1 VTSDGSGRTGSGA
14 DTSRF
19 TIRRLRSAYF
29 LWRTSVRTTD
39 VLIASVFM
47 ALSLGLGAYVFARAR
62 AEAHLAFA
70 QRAQKLEARVSE
82 KLSSALENLK
92 TLQSFVEASDVTR
105 LQFRL
110 LAYPM
115 LARNREVYSFEWLPV
130 VHEAERKAYEAE
142 ARAAHLT
149 GYQFWQKGPDGKRVV
164 AGSRGSYV
172 PIHYMEPPSATALGF
187 DIASDDIR
195 WATAG
200 QARDRGE
207 IVASPPF
214 GLIEDEVRHSA
225 PTSPVVAAYAPV
237 FRDGDPGSQD
247 ARIAALKGFTI
258 AIFRVAPLVDK
269 AASEVDAS
277 GLALSLRDMESPKSP
292 PLAERPQNVATIPRR
307 DGFEL
312 PFPVPFANR
321 QWRLEVFPLPDA
333 FLPLKRGAIEA
344 ALLGMLASIIG
355 LVTLTSLRTIARL
368 RRQAEKV
375 GPYRLTARLG
385 HGAMGVVWEARHA
398 LLRRPTAVKLLAPG
412 TEGERALARFE
423 REVQLTAGLT
433 HPSTIAIYDYGR
445 TADGVFYYAMEL
457 LRGINLGQL
466 IELDGPLVPGRVV
479 HLLRQACGAL
489 TEAHAAGLIHRDI
502 KPANLMLCLYG
513 GIPDFVKVLD
523 FGLVKEI
530 GGVEGSA
537 DGVPGS
543 SDASISQDGSL
554 LGTPLY
560 MAPEGM
566 TDPGGVDARSDIF
579 ALGAVGY
586 FLLTGKSPF
595 PGHTAIEVFKME
607 RQGPPPPL
615 SQAAPRPVPEAL
627 EQVIH
632 RCLSFRREERPASA
646 EDLNAM
652 LEACAVAPPW
662 TTADAKAWWHER
674 GPQAFALA
682 AREREERRE
691 RGQFLM
697 LSSDYGGRG

>member
-1 VTSDGSGRTGSGA
+1 MTSDGSGRTGAGS

-29 LWRTSVRTTD
+29 LWRTSLRMTD
-39 VLIASVFM
+39 ILIASVFV
-47 ALSLGLGAYVFARAR
+47 ALSLGIGAYVFARSR
-62 AEAHLAFA
+62 ADTHLAFA
-70 QRAQKLEARVSE
+70 QRAQRLEARVNE
-82 KLSSALENLK
+82 KLSSSLENLK
-92 TLQSFVEASDVTR
+92 TLQSFLESSEVAR

-130 VHEAERKAYEAE
+130 VHEKDRKQYEAE
-142 ARAAHLT
+142 AQAAHLT
-149 GYQFWQKGPDGKRVV
+149 GYGFWEKNAEGKRIP
-164 AGSRGSYV
+164 AGRRGSYV
-172 PIHYMEPPSATALGF
+172 PIHYMEPPSAFALGF
-187 DIASDDIR
+187 DIASDEIR

-200 QARDRGE
+200 LARDRGE
-207 IVASPPF
+207 VVASPPF
-214 GLIEDEVRHSA
+214 GLVEDEVRHAAA
-225 PTSPVVAAYAPV
+225 PPVVAAYAPV
-237 FRDGDPGSQD
+237 FLDGDPGSQEM
-247 ARIAALKGFTI
+247 RIAKLKGFAL

-277 GLALSLRDMESPKSP
+277 GLALSLRDTESPKAP
-292 PLAERPQNVATIPRR
+292 PLAERPQNVSTLPRR

-312 PFPVPFANR
+312 GFPILFADR
-321 QWRLEVFPLPDA
+321 QWRLEVFPLPGA
-333 FLPLKRGAIEA
+333 FLTSQRGAVEA
-344 ALLGMLASIIG
+344 ALLGILISLIG
-355 LVTLTSLRTIARL
+355 LVTLTSLRMVARL

-466 IELDGPLVPGRVV
+466 IELDGPIVPARVV

-502 KPANLMLCLYG
+502 KPANLMLCIYG

-530 GGVEGSA
+530 GDVESA
-537 DGVPGS
+537 KDRTPGS
-543 SDASISQDGSL
+543 SDAALSQDGSL

-566 TDPGGVDARSDIF
+566 SDPGSVDARSDIF

-595 PGHTAIEVFKME
+595 PGRTAIEVFKME

-615 SQAAPRPVPEAL
+615 STAAPRPVPAAL

-632 RCLSFRREERPASA
+632 RCLSFRREERPATA
-646 EDLNAM
+646 EELDAM
-652 LEACAVAPPW
+652 LEACAVTPAW
-662 TTADAKAWWHER
+662 TTANAKAWWHER

-682 AREREERRE
+682 AQEREERRE

-697 LSSDYGGRG
+697 LSSDYGGRR